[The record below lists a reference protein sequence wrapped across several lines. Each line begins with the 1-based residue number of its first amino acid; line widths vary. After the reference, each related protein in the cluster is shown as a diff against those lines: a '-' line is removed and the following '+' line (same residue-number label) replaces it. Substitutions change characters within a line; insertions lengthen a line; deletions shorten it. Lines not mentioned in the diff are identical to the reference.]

1 VGKGV
6 LAGGEVHDGA
16 CWPVAREAAAA
27 AIAAPERDTEP
38 VAVPAARAMV
48 ASAPRPV

>member
-1 VGKGV
+1 M

-16 CWPVAREAAAA
+16 CWPVAREAAAAA